1 MKYCNLSDLSTP
13 LKQPS
18 EVYVVKK
25 EKKSYFL
32 PQKKAPFSKIQ
43 GCSRVGITVITYD
56 DLDLIKKGIFYTSIV
71 VHIHML
77 LSLC

>member
-25 EKKSYFL
+25 GKKSHFL

-56 DLDLIKKGIFYTSIV
+56 DLGLIKKGIFYTSIV

>member
-25 EKKSYFL
+25 GKKSHFL

-43 GCSRVGITVITYD
+43 GWVGITVITYD
-56 DLDLIKKGIFYTSIV
+56 DLGLIKKGIFYTSIV

>member
-13 LKQPS
+13 LMQPS
-18 EVYVVKK
+18 EVYVVKD
-25 EKKSYFL
+25 
-32 PQKKAPFSKIQ
+32 FSKIQ

-77 LSLC
+77 FSLC

>member
-1 MKYCNLSDLSTP
+1 M
-13 LKQPS
+13 QPS
-18 EVYVVKK
+18 EVYVVKN
-25 EKKSYFL
+25 
-32 PQKKAPFSKIQ
+32 FSKIQ

-77 LSLC
+77 FSLC